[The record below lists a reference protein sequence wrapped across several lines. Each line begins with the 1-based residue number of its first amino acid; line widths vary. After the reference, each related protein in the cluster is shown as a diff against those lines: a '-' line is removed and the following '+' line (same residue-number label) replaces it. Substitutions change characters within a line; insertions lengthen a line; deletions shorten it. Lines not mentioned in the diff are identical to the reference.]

1 MKRFDRNQSI
11 LLALKSRRIVKAE
24 ELAEEFNVSLRT
36 IYRDIKSLME
46 SGVPIYSEAGYGYS
60 LDRDFLM
67 RPVSLSEDEASAL
80 YFSALF
86 SKRFLDKNTY
96 QFSQQAMRKVQA
108 ILSDD
113 TIDYIENLSERTH
126 LGEGISKDWTNLTD
140 IDLNGLH
147 RAIFDCIPLKIL
159 YYSKYT
165 DSENDRIIEPMA
177 VFYLNDR
184 WHLAAYCRLRK
195 DYRDFRVDRIRSV
208 KILEDHFKAH
218 YDFNLKKFIDNQF
231 KNSKSTAVPI
241 RLEVTEACL
250 NHLRGQPYFK
260 YFKVEKFSSK
270 FRLELN
276 APLGSWITFWIL
288 SMGSGCKILEPSELK
303 DTIMLEMHKISE
315 LYFPS

>member
-11 LLALKSRRIVKAE
+11 LLALKSKRLVKAE
-24 ELAEEFNVSLRT
+24 ELAQEFNVSLRT

-67 RPVSLSEDEASAL
+67 QPVRLSEDEASAL

-96 QFSQQAMRKVQA
+96 QHSQQAIRKVQA

-126 LGEGISKDWTNLTD
+126 LSGGISKDWINLTD

-147 RAIFDCIPLKIL
+147 KAIFDCIPLEVR
-159 YYSKYT
+159 YYSKYS
-165 DSENDRIIEPMA
+165 DSENLRTIEPLA
-177 VFYLNDR
+177 VFYLHQN

-195 DYRDFRVDRIRSV
+195 DFRDFRIDRIRSV
-208 KILEDHFKAH
+208 KILDERFKAH

-231 KNSKSTAVPI
+231 KNSNSTAVLI
-241 RLEVTEACL
+241 KLEVTDSCL
-250 NHLRGQPYFK
+250 DYLKTKSYFK
-260 YFKVEKFSSK
+260 YFKIEKKSDSFIV
-270 FRLELN
+270 ELN
-276 APLGSWITFWIL
+276 APLESWTTFWIL
-288 SMGSGCKILEPSELK
+288 SMGASCKVLEPNRLK
-303 DTIMLEMHKISE
+303 EIISLEIQKMSDK
-315 LYFPS
+315 YA